1 MKGES
6 CMSHWF
12 TVETRFQSGTAIKK
26 AANSLGFQVRH
37 NTKCRGYNGQ
47 TKECD
52 LVMKLP
58 GNYDV
63 GFQKQADG
71 SYAVVAD
78 FWQDH
83 ISKYLANPA
92 VLAKAN
98 EMYPAIAKEQG
109 HQEAEAFLANAKM
122 SRFTQQYN
130 YYLVQEL
137 AQSQGLS
144 YTQSIA
150 DDGSIIV
157 ELTGEPFLMGVN

>member
-1 MKGES
+1 
-6 CMSHWF
+6 MSHWF
-12 TVETRFQSGTAIKK
+12 TVKTRLISETAIKK

-37 NTKCRGYNGQ
+37 NTKCRGYNGRNI
-47 TKECD
+47 ECD

-58 GNYDV
+58 GEYDL

-71 SYAVVAD
+71 SFAVIAD

-83 ISKYLANPA
+83 ISKYLANPQ
-92 VLAKAN
+92 VLAKVN
-98 EMYPAIAKEQG
+98 EIYPSIVKEQG
-109 HQEAEAFLANAKM
+109 YEAAEAYLADAKM

-144 YTQSIA
+144 YTKSIA